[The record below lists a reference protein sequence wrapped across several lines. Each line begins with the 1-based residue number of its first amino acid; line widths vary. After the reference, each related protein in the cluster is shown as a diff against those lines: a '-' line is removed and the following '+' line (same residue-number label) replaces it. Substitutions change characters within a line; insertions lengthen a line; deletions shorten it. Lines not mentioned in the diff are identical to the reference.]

1 MTTTFRAIEGVFQ
14 GAPFHMVGDG
24 FRVSNYFPGGT
35 NFGQR
40 FSPFILMD
48 YNAPFVFP
56 PSREAKGVG
65 AHPHRGFET
74 VTIPYEGSVEH
85 HDNMGNHGVVGPGDV
100 QWMTA
105 GSGLLHKEYH
115 EKSFSEQGGLF
126 HMIQL
131 WVNLPRAHKMHAPK
145 YQELLKADMG
155 YAELPDGGG
164 TVRVIAGS
172 YNGVTGPA
180 QTFTPINLFDMAF
193 KANGTATFE
202 LPSAYNTAAL
212 VLKGSAVV
220 NEDKTVSEG
229 DFILFSNVEGDIR
242 IQGLTDDTV
251 VIVLSGEP
259 IDEPVFQQGPFVM
272 NSRQEVF
279 QAFVDFQD
287 GKMGTTDF

>member
-1 MTTTFRAIEGVFQ
+1 MTTFRAVEGVFQ
-14 GAPFHMVGDG
+14 GPPVHMVGDG

-56 PSREAKGVG
+56 PSTQVKGVG

-74 VTIPYEGSVEH
+74 VTIAYEGYVEH
-85 HDNMGNHGVVGPGDV
+85 HDNKGNHGIIGPGDV

-115 EKSFSEQGGLF
+115 ERSFSERGGLF
-126 HMIQL
+126 QMIQL
-131 WVNLPRAHKMHAPK
+131 WVNLPRAHKMHPPK
-145 YQELLKADMG
+145 YQELLKTDMG
-155 YAELPDGGG
+155 YADLPDEGG

-172 YNGVTGPA
+172 FNGVNGPA
-180 QTFTPINLFDMAF
+180 QTFTPVNLFDISF
-193 KANGTATFE
+193 KAGGKAHFE
-202 LPSAYNTAAL
+202 LPATYNTAAM
-212 VLKGSAVV
+212 VLKGSAVI
-220 NEDKTVSEG
+220 NGDRKAAEG
-229 DFILFSNVEGDIR
+229 DFILFTN
-242 IQGLTDDTV
+242 TDGAIEIKGVTNDTV

-272 NSRQEVF
+272 NRRQEVF

-287 GKMGTTDF
+287 GKMGSADF